1 MNITRRFAF
10 LLLLCCTLARAEPP
24 PPVVGTDAAV
34 QVVDQDWN
42 DFARNRVVPVRLRVP
57 TGGGPYPVILFSHGL
72 GGSRAGGELW
82 GDTWAHHGYI
92 VVHMQH
98 PGSDDS
104 L

>member
-1 MNITRRFAF
+1 MKIAQRFAC
-10 LLLLCCTLARAEPP
+10 LLLLCCALARAEAPA
-24 PPVVGTDAAV
+24 PVAQSDAAV
-34 QVVDQDWN
+34 QVVDQEWTDV
-42 DFARNRVVPVRLRVP
+42 ARNRMVPVRLRVP

-72 GGSRAGGELW
+72 GGSRGGGELW